1 MLNILKQSVLN
12 SLQRHHGHVIFWF
25 ADEPLLVGNDDLPL
39 LAGDDDERPHRDSR
53 PELDA
58 HPSDS

>member
-12 SLQRHHGHVIFWF
+12 SLQRLHGHVIFWF

-39 LAGDDDERPHRDSR
+39 LVGDDDERPHRDSR

>member
-12 SLQRHHGHVIFWF
+12 SLQRHHGHVIFSF
-25 ADEPLLVGNDDLPL
+25 ADELLLVGNDDLPL
-39 LAGDDDERPHRDSR
+39 LVGDDDERPQRHSR

-58 HPSDS
+58 HRSDS